1 MYVKNQ
7 KKIFIYDKNFLNEI
21 NKKYIF
27 MNINENLMKM
37 KSNDN
42 VLCMYND
49 IRRKN

>member
-1 MYVKNQ
+1 MI
-7 KKIFIYDKNFLNEI
+7 KIFLMKLI
-21 NKKYIF
+21 KKYIF